1 MDTTFTFRS
10 IIEKDDD
17 GYHGYVPSLAGCHTF
32 GDTIE
37 ETKKN
42 LKEAVLAILEA
53 KQKLGESIDQKEEY
67 ETIQTVTLS
76 GIAYA

>member
-1 MDTTFTFRS
+1 MDTIFTFRS